1 MATYSTEKIL
11 ELSPSAKLVFYV
23 LNHHGSLTQQ
33 QIRNESLLASRT
45 VRYALTRLDE
55 NELVDSRSSL
65 KDARQQIYSLS
76 ERGEAIAQRL

>member
-1 MATYSTEKIL
+1 MTTDSTEEIL

-33 QIRNESLLASRT
+33 ELQSKSLLASRT

-55 NELVDSRSSL
+55 NGLVDSRSSL